1 MQAVSW
7 WFVIVRPKKFVTNYM
22 QKKWQNVLLLFVY
35 LFIYDCREI
44 KNNKT
49 SKNDFLFFYLRT
61 AFNIYHFESNTI
73 QNQSSTFIWPQSYV
87 VVQMSQVENGL
98 IVYTTQ
104 DFESMFDHFLT
115 LCMEVL
121 NNNWNVYLF
130 SQNEILRASLVLYT
144 SSLDFIINE

>member
-1 MQAVSW
+1 
-7 WFVIVRPKKFVTNYM
+7 
-22 QKKWQNVLLLFVY
+22 
-35 LFIYDCREI
+35 
-44 KNNKT
+44 
-49 SKNDFLFFYLRT
+49 
-61 AFNIYHFESNTI
+61 
-73 QNQSSTFIWPQSYV
+73 
-87 VVQMSQVENGL
+87 MSQVENGL
-98 IVYTTQ
+98 IVYKTQ

>member
-1 MQAVSW
+1 
-7 WFVIVRPKKFVTNYM
+7 
-22 QKKWQNVLLLFVY
+22 
-35 LFIYDCREI
+35 
-44 KNNKT
+44 
-49 SKNDFLFFYLRT
+49 
-61 AFNIYHFESNTI
+61 
-73 QNQSSTFIWPQSYV
+73 
-87 VVQMSQVENGL
+87 MSQVENGL
-98 IVYTTQ
+98 IVYTMQ